1 MRKKQPVHPKLY
13 IKEELIK
20 SSNKIYQYLSNDF
33 IDSERVIKE
42 EVEITNQNDN
52 SIYKKNQ
59 MEYKKL
65 ENFINIQKKVLNKHQ
80 KARNY
85 DAEILNEYEKL
96 KKSFGAD
103 LDLVI
108 VTDTGYSGLKISESH

>member
-13 IKEELIK
+13 VKEELIK

-80 KARNY
+80 ITRNY
-85 DAEILNEYEKL
+85 DAENIVKTSIMLMEDFKSEFDSWF
-96 KKSFGAD
+96 KKYKD
-103 LDLVI
+103 
-108 VTDTGYSGLKISESH
+108 

>member
-85 DAEILNEYEKL
+85 DAENIVKGSIMLMEEF
-96 KKSFGAD
+96 KSEFD
-103 LDLVI
+103 SWFKMYI
-108 VTDTGYSGLKISESH
+108 N

>member
-13 IKEELIK
+13 LKEELIK

-42 EVEITNQNDN
+42 EVEITNQNDD

-85 DAEILNEYEKL
+85 DAVNIVKGSIMLMKDF
-96 KKSFGAD
+96 KSEFD
-103 LDLVI
+103 SWFKMYKD
-108 VTDTGYSGLKISESH
+108 

>member
-13 IKEELIK
+13 LKEELIK

-65 ENFINIQKKVLNKHQ
+65 ENFINIQKKVLNNHQ

-85 DAEILNEYEKL
+85 DAENIVKGSIMLMEEF
-96 KKSFGAD
+96 KSEFD
-103 LDLVI
+103 SWFKM
-108 VTDTGYSGLKISESH
+108 YKN

>member
-1 MRKKQPVHPKLY
+1 MRKKQPVHPKLHV
-13 IKEELIK
+13 KEELIK

-85 DAEILNEYEKL
+85 DAENIVKTSIMLMEDFKSEFDSWF
-96 KKSFGAD
+96 KKYKD
-103 LDLVI
+103 
-108 VTDTGYSGLKISESH
+108 

>member
-85 DAEILNEYEKL
+85 DAENIVKGSIMLMEEF
-96 KKSFGAD
+96 KSEFD
-103 LDLVI
+103 SWFKM
-108 VTDTGYSGLKISESH
+108 YKN

>member
-1 MRKKQPVHPKLY
+1 MNKKQPVHPKLY
-13 IKEELIK
+13 IKEELVE
-20 SSNKIYQYLSNDF
+20 SSSKIYQYLSNDF

-42 EVEITNQNDN
+42 EVEITNQNDD

-65 ENFINIQKKVLNKHQ
+65 ENFINIQKKVLNNHQ

-85 DAEILNEYEKL
+85 DAENIVKTSIILMEDFKNKFDNWF
-96 KKSFGAD
+96 KKNK
-103 LDLVI
+103 V
-108 VTDTGYSGLKISESH
+108 